1 VQAEWAKFTLPR
13 TLASIEPSRS
23 KFLPHLS
30 SPPEFKQRMDREAGA
45 ISCLNHPNVYH
56 LYDIGSQDA
65 W

>member
-1 VQAEWAKFTLPR
+1 
-13 TLASIEPSRS
+13 
-23 KFLPHLS
+23 LPHLFS

-45 ISCLNHPNVYH
+45 ISSLNHPNIYH